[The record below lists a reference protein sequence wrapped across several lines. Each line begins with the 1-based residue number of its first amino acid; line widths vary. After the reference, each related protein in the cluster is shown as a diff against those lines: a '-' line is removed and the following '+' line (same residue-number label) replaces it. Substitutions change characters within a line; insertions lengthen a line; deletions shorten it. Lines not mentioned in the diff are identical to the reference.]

1 MQLTLFS
8 KQLPISVPIG
18 FKFFANFLKKQGGL
32 DFWRTKRREDVD
44 TLFEDAAKAC
54 QAEAKPSITRFFK
67 KVRRKAART
76 VRARIS
82 SCFRIAAPWVLRRF
96 REFHLDR
103 SPANDL
109 RCMDSRA
116 GCVDGVKRHVRV
128 AELPILPRR
137 PIHFAPA
144 VLLEVPAEVLGGD
157 RPRNLAHEHP
167 LARRRG

>member
-1 MQLTLFS
+1 MPVRCRQLAP
-8 KQLPISVPIG
+8 LP
-18 FKFFANFLKKQGGL
+18 
-32 DFWRTKRREDVD
+32 
-44 TLFEDAAKAC
+44 
-54 QAEAKPSITRFFK
+54 
-67 KVRRKAART
+67 AARQLKGS
-76 VRARIS
+76 RRLPPLLLGGS
-82 SCFRIAAPWVLRRF
+82 LLSVLF

-137 PIHFAPA
+137 PLHFAPA